1 MAGNHPFVFSIKST
15 DLWKTMRR
23 ISRQFSWCFSI
34 VEDNVMWPVFWSSA
48 SSPKCWD
55 SSVHHHTLCMH
66 CWFGIKNLVHTW
78 QALYRLHPSPSLKY
92 RLTNLSI
99 CIFPV
104 SSAPSKLVFPVDD
117 DSGVL
122 AARCLIT
129 VIAEDMRGHHV
140 FRKLSSSLAPTAL
153 TVKKPQP
160 LMRP

>member
-1 MAGNHPFVFSIKST
+1 MAGTHPFVFNIKST

-23 ISRQFSWCFSI
+23 LARQFTWCFSI
-34 VEDNVMWPVFWSSA
+34 VADSVMWPVFWSSA

-55 SSVHHHTLCMH
+55 CSVHHHTLCMH

-78 QALYRLHPSPSLKY
+78 QALYKLHPSPSLKY

-99 CIFPV
+99 CIFPF
-104 SSAPSKLVFPVDD
+104 SSAPSKPVFPVD

-129 VIAEDMRGHHV
+129 VISEDIM
-140 FRKLSSSLAPTAL
+140 SSGSFPPPWHPQPSA
-153 TVKKPQP
+153 VKKPQS
-160 LMRP
+160 LLRP